1 MPFVNAASHSFF
13 PGRRPGTIYNP
24 NVLPNLQIWYNADVG
39 APPNFN
45 QTYTS
50 GNDISQWTDR
60 SSTGHNANQ
69 SGNNTVKPNWYS
81 NVQNGYG
88 AVRFNGTSESLNINP
103 VAATP
108 DWIVGVSA
116 WTAYMVFKMSSTTG
130 TRPLL
135 DTDVP
140 LVGPKIYYNG
150 TNWCVGAGGGVGTS
164 SIAGD
169 TTGFHYISL
178 IYDGTATGNA
188 NRLKMRFDNQPVTL
202 NFGATTVGSSIA
214 TGAKYLYWATDNT
227 NYFAGDLAE
236 VLVFSRALTGSETTA
251 VESYLDTHWQAF

>member
-1 MPFVNAASHSFF
+1 MPFVNAASHSFY

-50 GNDISQWTDR
+50 GSDISQWTDR

-69 SGNNTVKPNWYS
+69 SGGTSAKPNWYS
-81 NVQNGYG
+81 NVQNGWG
-88 AVRFNGTSESLNINP
+88 TVRFNGTSESLNINP
-103 VAATP
+103 VSASP
-108 DWIVGVSA
+108 QWIVGVSA
-116 WTAYMVFKMSSTTG
+116 WTVYMVFKMSSTTG

-140 LVGPKIYYNG
+140 LVGPKIYSNG
-150 TNWCVGAGGGVGTS
+150 TNWCVGAAGGVGTS
-164 SIAGD
+164 SIAAS
-169 TTGFHYISL
+169 TTGFHFISL
-178 IYDGTATGNA
+178 IYDGTGATNA
-188 NRLKMRFDNQPVTL
+188 DRLKMRFDDQPVALTYT
-202 NFGATTVGSSIA
+202 GTVGTTIA

-227 NYFAGDLAE
+227 NYFAGDIGE
-236 VLVFSRALTGSETTA
+236 VLVFSRALTGSETAA
-251 VESYLDTHWQAF
+251 VESYLDIHWQAF

>member
-13 PGRRPGTIYNP
+13 PARRPGTISNP
-24 NVLPNLQIWYNADVG
+24 NVITNLEIWYNADVG

-50 GNDISQWTDR
+50 GADISQWTDR
-60 SSTGHNANQ
+60 SATGHNANQ
-69 SGNNTVKPNWYS
+69 SGNNTVKPNWFA

-88 AVRFNGTSESLNINP
+88 AVRFNGTTESLNINP

-108 DWIVGVSA
+108 EWIVGKTS
-116 WTAYMVFKMSSTTG
+116 WTAYMVFRPSIVTG

-140 LVGPKIYYNG
+140 LVGPKIFYNG
-150 TNWCVGAGGGVGTS
+150 TNWCVGAAGGVGTS
-164 SIAGD
+164 TITGD
-169 TTGFHYISL
+169 TSRFHYVAL

-188 NRLKMRFDNQPVTL
+188 NRLKMRFDNQPVAL
-202 NFGATTVGSSIA
+202 NFGATTVGASIA
-214 TGAKYLYWATDNT
+214 AGARYLYWATDNT
-227 NYFAGDLAE
+227 NFFGGDLAE
-236 VLVFSRALTGSETTA
+236 VLVFSRALSGAECA
-251 VESYLDTHWQAF
+251 GVESYLDIHWQAF